1 MKPKLLCHCSFVPTR
16 LLDALGFETVRL
28 DCAPVRQ
35 RASAALDAPQLCGC
49 MQSFAR
55 FDLGGID
62 GVILC
67 NCCASAERLYDRL
80 CRRYPELFVF
90 LLETPSVVT
99 PSSLRWMKSRLE
111 QLLTA
116 LHNRFQLIFPT
127 RLEEAASRL
136 EAWNAADT
144 GAWEMGW
151 AQADTAAPGGVV
163 WMLGSGIHPDWLAP
177 LRQIFHG
184 MRLEVSDCF
193 ASRRGEALL
202 QAILRGEGSV
212 EPCPRMPGFSSWLL
226 ETLRL
231 HRAQIRGVI
240 GMAAQKCDFGLF
252 ALPAMRSACEQA
264 GIPVLL
270 MEEEFT
276 GQTVERSRIRY
287 EAFYESLCTLKRSTR
302 EQMP

>member
-16 LLDALGFETVRL
+16 LLNALGFETVRL
-28 DCAPVRQ
+28 DQAPVRQ
-35 RASAALDAPQLCGC
+35 RTSSSLDAPQLCGC

-55 FDLGGID
+55 LDLSGID

-99 PSSLRWMKSRLE
+99 PSSLRWMKAHLE

-116 LHNRFQLIFPT
+116 LHNRFQLVFPT

-136 EAWNAADT
+136 KELGAAGTDAWDMDWTPDAANT
-144 GAWEMGW
+144 S
-151 AQADTAAPGGVV
+151 GGTI

-184 MRLEVSDCF
+184 MQLEVSDCF

-202 QAILRGEGSV
+202 QAMLHGEGSV
-212 EPCPRMPGFSSWLL
+212 EPCPRMPAFSSWLG

-231 HRAQIRGVI
+231 HRVQIRGVI

-252 ALPAMRSACEQA
+252 ALPAIRRACEQA
-264 GIPVLL
+264 DIPVLL

-287 EAFYESLCTLKRSTR
+287 EAFYESLCAPERCAR
-302 EQMP
+302 EQRP